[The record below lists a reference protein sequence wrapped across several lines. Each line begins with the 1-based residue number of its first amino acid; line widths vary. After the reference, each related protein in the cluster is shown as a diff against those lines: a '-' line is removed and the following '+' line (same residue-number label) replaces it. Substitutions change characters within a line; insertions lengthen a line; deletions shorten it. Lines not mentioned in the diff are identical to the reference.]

1 MNAAPPEGSGDT
13 ETAAAEPLAVPH
25 AQLSPAA
32 LRGLIEAFVLR
43 EGTDYGA
50 REVSFETKVAQ
61 VAAQL
66 ESGEAQIWFDPG
78 SNSVDIIRTAADR

>member
-1 MNAAPPEGSGDT
+1 MSELPPGEFAQREPAAQ
-13 ETAAAEPLAVPH
+13 EPIAVPH
-25 AQLSPAA
+25 EALSPAA

-66 ESGEAQIWFDPG
+66 EAGEVQIWFDPG
-78 SNSVDIIRTAADR
+78 TNSVDIIRSAR

>member
-1 MNAAPPEGSGDT
+1 MSDLPPGSWGGAEEAAG
-13 ETAAAEPLAVPH
+13 EPIAVPH
-25 AQLSPAA
+25 QELSPVA

-66 ESGEAQIWFDPG
+66 AAGEAQIWFDPG
-78 SNSVDIIRTAADR
+78 SNSVDIIRTACGR

>member
-1 MNAAPPEGSGDT
+1 MSERPPGSWGAAQEAAGPPI
-13 ETAAAEPLAVPH
+13 AVPH
-25 AQLSPAA
+25 QELSPAA

-50 REVSFETKVAQ
+50 REVTFETKVAQ

-66 ESGEAQIWFDPG
+66 AAGEAQIWFDPG
-78 SNSVDIIRTAADR
+78 SNSVDIIRSASGR

>member
-1 MNAAPPEGSGDT
+1 MSDQPPGESMEGQAVAQAPI
-13 ETAAAEPLAVPH
+13 AVPH
-25 AQLSPAA
+25 ERLSPAA

-50 REVSFETKVAQ
+50 REVSFERKVAQ

-66 ESGEAQIWFDPG
+66 ESGEAQIWFDPDT
-78 SNSVDIIRTAADR
+78 SSVDIVRTA

>member
-1 MNAAPPEGSGDT
+1 MSDPAPGESTAG
-13 ETAAAEPLAVPH
+13 EAAAQEPVAVPH
-25 AQLSPAA
+25 AALSPAA

-50 REVSFETKVAQ
+50 REVAFETKVAQ

-66 ESGEAQIWFDPG
+66 QAGEAQIWFDPG
-78 SNSVDIIRTAADR
+78 SSSVDIIRNASGR

>member
-1 MNAAPPEGSGDT
+1 MSDLPPWESAAGE
-13 ETAAAEPLAVPH
+13 AAAQEPVAVPH
-25 AQLSPAA
+25 EALSPAA

-50 REVSFETKVAQ
+50 REVAFETKVAQ

-66 ESGEAQIWFDPG
+66 QAGEVQIWFDPG
-78 SNSVDIIRTAADR
+78 SNSVDIIHTAAGR

>member
-1 MNAAPPEGSGDT
+1 MSALPPES
-13 ETAAAEPLAVPH
+13 TAGQAGAQEPIAVPH
-25 AQLSPAA
+25 EELSPAA

-50 REVSFETKVAQ
+50 REVAFETKVAQ

-66 ESGEAQIWFDPG
+66 RAGEAQIWFDPD
-78 SNSVDIIRTAADR
+78 SNSVDIIRTASGR